1 MYLPHKGPQEAFLSA
16 KIIPEVLFG
25 GARGGG
31 KLLSLVEFLPTPNGY
46 VQLKDLCVGDT
57 LFDENGEPCTV
68 LELHP
73 INLSP
78 VSYRVHFDD
87 GSIVDAC
94 EEHLW
99 LTYDKSERRSL
110 QRRTEEFRANRR
122 AKRPSRAKENPV
134 NRGVQQSVTKLNKE
148 RIYEYVLPATGT
160 VRTTKEIL
168 ETLRVGKE
176 INHAIPVAKPLVLPE
191 RELPIPPY
199 VLGAWL
205 GDGHRHGGQFTGID
219 PDIWDEIEKEGF
231 TVTHSSY
238 CAKRHNIVGL
248 SRLLKANNLY
258 LNKHIPMKYLRA
270 SREQRLA
277 LLQGLMDTDGT
288 VTDSGCAEF
297 CNTNKNIIDGVY
309 DLICSLGWKA
319 KIREGRSKLNGI
331 DKGPKWKIQWT
342 PSEIVFR
349 LPRKAKKQRLAKGW
363 TTRWRYVTK
372 IERIEPIPMRCIK
385 VSSPNSLFLVSRS
398 FIPTHNTAGLLAD
411 FLQDVY
417 EHRLAWQGVLFRRTY
432 PELEEVIKQ
441 SFRFYPETGGTYKVG
456 TRTWSWPGGATLKLR
471 SLESADDATKY
482 QGHEYCLSLGEEVAT
497 PYGPVAIEK
506 LKVGDWVMTG
516 SGFAKV
522 TKTIPP
528 VDKHCVKV
536 EKSDGTSQ
544 VHPVDHEILCDSGWQ
559 SYSSLVGIASK
570 DFQEKSLESCT
581 LPSVN
586 VLVRC
591 VKPVPLESRLEARTS
606 TLYYGLYRLSE
617 LSGHCTSGVLPQ
629 FEELFQGLQQEQLQR
644 LQTQG
649 SVPCSQASYDEQDVL
664 TEKRIKPSFQS
675 DYPFC
680 SRLHD
685 EQPLLGKDSAL
696 SVPPLQGDAEEP
708 PLVCCD
714 EGARGSIHKCKG
726 PYISTYPH
734 PYVEW
739 ELPMAWDNS
748 LEACSISYVGVRTC
762 VDIEVLG
769 DNNYIAYQTGTI
781 NKQCWIGWD
790 EVTNW
795 PNPDAY
801 QMLIG
806 CLRSSIASA
815 SGKVPARIRASGNPG
830 GVGHQW
836 VKDRWQIGKYKDGF
850 VPIYDKDSGMTR
862 MYIPSRTRD
871 NPSLTLNSP
880 NYEQQLR
887 AVGSA
892 ELVKAWLEGDW
903 EVVLG
908 AYFDEWDEKLHV
920 ISDIDMDDIPPHW
933 KIYRAYDHGSYHPF
947 CVLWYT
953 VAGNEWG
960 DVQPGTILV
969 LREWWGGDD
978 EGKGIKMSVADI
990 AEGIMERE
998 SEFHRRVEA
1007 GPADTQIFEE
1017 DGGRPISEIL
1027 STRGAYFFK
1036 ADKRRIPGWNQVRNR
1051 LATGL
1056 LKVSRCCRWTR
1067 LTLPA
1072 LQHDRSRPEDI
1083 DTTGNDHAADCLRYA
1098 CMAWPITP
1106 QSRNSI
1112 KKKLKGPGFADLV
1125 DAAEDVLRR
1134 NRL

>member
-31 KLLSLVEFLPTPNGY
+31 K
-46 VQLKDLCVGDT
+46 
-57 LFDENGEPCTV
+57 
-68 LELHP
+68 
-73 INLSP
+73 
-78 VSYRVHFDD
+78 
-87 GSIVDAC
+87 
-94 EEHLW
+94 
-99 LTYDKSERRSL
+99 
-110 QRRTEEFRANRR
+110 
-122 AKRPSRAKENPV
+122 
-134 NRGVQQSVTKLNKE
+134 
-148 RIYEYVLPATGT
+148 
-160 VRTTKEIL
+160 
-168 ETLRVGKE
+168 
-176 INHAIPVAKPLVLPE
+176 
-191 RELPIPPY
+191 
-199 VLGAWL
+199 
-205 GDGHRHGGQFTGID
+205 
-219 PDIWDEIEKEGF
+219 
-231 TVTHSSY
+231 
-238 CAKRHNIVGL
+238 
-248 SRLLKANNLY
+248 
-258 LNKHIPMKYLRA
+258 
-270 SREQRLA
+270 
-277 LLQGLMDTDGT
+277 
-288 VTDSGCAEF
+288 
-297 CNTNKNIIDGVY
+297 
-309 DLICSLGWKA
+309 
-319 KIREGRSKLNGI
+319 
-331 DKGPKWKIQWT
+331 
-342 PSEIVFR
+342 
-349 LPRKAKKQRLAKGW
+349 
-363 TTRWRYVTK
+363 
-372 IERIEPIPMRCIK
+372 
-385 VSSPNSLFLVSRS
+385 
-398 FIPTHNTAGLLAD
+398 TAGLLAD

-482 QGHEYCLSLGEEVAT
+482 QGHEY
-497 PYGPVAIEK
+497 
-506 LKVGDWVMTG
+506 
-516 SGFAKV
+516 
-522 TKTIPP
+522 
-528 VDKHCVKV
+528 
-536 EKSDGTSQ
+536 
-544 VHPVDHEILCDSGWQ
+544 
-559 SYSSLVGIASK
+559 
-570 DFQEKSLESCT
+570 
-581 LPSVN
+581 
-586 VLVRC
+586 
-591 VKPVPLESRLEARTS
+591 
-606 TLYYGLYRLSE
+606 
-617 LSGHCTSGVLPQ
+617 
-629 FEELFQGLQQEQLQR
+629 
-644 LQTQG
+644 
-649 SVPCSQASYDEQDVL
+649 
-664 TEKRIKPSFQS
+664 SF
-675 DYPFC
+675 
-680 SRLHD
+680 
-685 EQPLLGKDSAL
+685 
-696 SVPPLQGDAEEP
+696 
-708 PLVCCD
+708 
-714 EGARGSIHKCKG
+714 
-726 PYISTYPH
+726 
-734 PYVEW
+734 
-739 ELPMAWDNS
+739 
-748 LEACSISYVGVRTC
+748 
-762 VDIEVLG
+762 
-769 DNNYIAYQTGTI
+769 
-781 NKQCWIGWD
+781 IGWD

-806 CLRSSIASA
+806 CLRSSVASTN
-815 SGKVPARIRASGNPG
+815 GKVPARIRASGNPG

-1051 LATGL
+1051 LANGL

-1098 CMAWPITP
+1098 CTAWPITP